1 MKGNGGQSVTITSVR
16 TVAMLYAG
24 NLAVAT
30 LFLSLDG
37 LTLAVAQKT
46 SIWMMSSVK
55 ELNLTFGTVL
65 MLAGTHMTVDTMR
78 MLESSVQVKK
88 TKQTHQKNYALLII
102 YLDFPVDR
110 KCKKQSLEIRLELN
124 CVHVEAPCV

>member
-24 NLAVAT
+24 NLAVAM

-55 ELNLTFGTVL
+55 EPNLTFGTVL

-88 TKQTHQKNYALLII
+88 QNKPNPQKKLCII
-102 YLDFPVDR
+102 NHLFGFS
-110 KCKKQSLEIRLELN
+110 C
-124 CVHVEAPCV
+124 